1 MKLELKID
9 ISGFFF
15 FFFLA
20 EQIRVLCGVN
30 PEDLKQLFHVSK
42 SIREA
47 VSILICKSIF
57 DFLFDCV
64 NNGY

>member
-15 FFFLA
+15 FLT

-30 PEDLKQLFHVSK
+30 HEDLKQLFHVSK
-42 SIREA
+42 TIREA
-47 VSILICKSIF
+47 VSILIFKSIF
-57 DFLFDCV
+57 DFFVC
-64 NNGY
+64 

>member
-9 ISGFFF
+9 ISGF

-30 PEDLKQLFHVSK
+30 HEDLKQLFHVSK

-57 DFLFDCV
+57 DFLFDYV